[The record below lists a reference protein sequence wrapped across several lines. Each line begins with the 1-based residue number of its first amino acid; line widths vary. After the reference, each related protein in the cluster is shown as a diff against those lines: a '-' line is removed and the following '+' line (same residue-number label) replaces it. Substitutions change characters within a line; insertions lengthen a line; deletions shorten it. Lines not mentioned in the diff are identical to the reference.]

1 MDNLYDILGVTQDA
15 TPDQIKKAYRQKAM
29 NLHPD
34 KTQGNEVLCDQ
45 FKEVKHAYN
54 VLSDSIRR
62 KIYDSEGTDDNDP
75 LFIDAI
81 KKITESIIGIIETTE
96 DIENHDLLALL
107 QMNIGNYIN
116 SNEQTKADLIIGRR
130 KYEKVSKKFIKR
142 RGGFNIFT
150 TAIQAKMDWYDK
162 TVIEVDHNIAIAEKM
177 LDITSEYNYQQMLY
191 FVNYH

>member
-1 MDNLYDILGVTQDA
+1 MLEYYTVLEIRHDASHGQIKAAWRAKANKYHPDKNPDDEEAAELFKSAKHAYDILIDPIT
-15 TPDQIKKAYRQKAM
+15 
-29 NLHPD
+29 
-34 KTQGNEVLCDQ
+34 
-45 FKEVKHAYN
+45 
-54 VLSDSIRR
+54 R
-62 KIYDSEGTDDNDP
+62 KIYDSEGDVSEDP

-81 KKITESIIGIIETTE
+81 KKITEAIIGIIETT
-96 DIENHDLLALL
+96 DDVENHDLLALL

-177 LDITSEYNYQQMLY
+177 LD
-191 FVNYH
+191 

>member
-1 MDNLYDILGVTQDA
+1 MDNLYDILGVRQDA
-15 TPDQIKKAYRQKAM
+15 TPDQIKNAWRKKAGET
-29 NLHPD
+29 HPD
-34 KTQGNEVLCDQ
+34 KCPGDSEAAEL
-45 FKEVKHAYN
+45 FKSAKHAFN
-54 VLSDSIRR
+54 ILIDPVTR
-62 KIYDSEGTDDNDP
+62 KIYDSEDSIEDDP

-81 KKITESIIGIIETTE
+81 KKITDAIIGIIETTE
-96 DIENHDLLALL
+96 DVENHDLLALL

-177 LDITSEYNYQQMLY
+177 LDITIEYNYQQMLY